1 MEKETSSTNNRTPQD
16 DPRIDAL
23 VRGYARLS
31 EQVEVLTEQIKRL
44 QNEEIQ
50 PRDDLTVKSTPS
62 GLYQK
67 QEVSPASQGRDSL
80 WTELDKQKKVPK
92 YLVPEKQSRKRQGLK
107 LAGNIVFY
115 GALVFLIISAL
126 FIRAT
131 SNGSPRSLAGF
142 SGMIVLS
149 GSMQA
154 EIPKGSLVVARQVDP
169 KTLQIGDD
177 ITFMANPT
185 TTVTHRIIGIIENYE
200 GTGQR
205 AFQTQGIM
213 NDEPDAQPV
222 PAVNVVGK
230 VIWHSLIVGQI
241 ASFIGEYWI
250 FILFVLA
257 VLIGLT
263 AVLKHIYRKEP
274 KQTAH

>member
-1 MEKETSSTNNRTPQD
+1 MYKRQ
-16 DPRIDAL
+16 
-23 VRGYARLS
+23 VRGYSRLS
-31 EQVEVLTEQIKRL
+31 EQVEVLTEQVK
-44 QNEEIQ
+44 IQ
-50 PRDDLTVKSTPS
+50 KHQVDDLTVESI
-62 GLYQK
+62 LAEFHQK
-67 QEVSPASQGRDSL
+67 QERKTHAASPTPHGR
-80 WTELDKQKKVPK
+80 TPPEPNEKEEAPK
-92 YLVPEKQSRKRQGLK
+92 HLQPEKPRRKRQGLK

-115 GALVFLIISAL
+115 SALVFLIISAL
-126 FIRAT
+126 FIRTT

-142 SGMIVLS
+142 TGMVVLS

-154 EIPKGSLVVARQVDP
+154 EIPKGSLVIAQQVDP

-185 TTVTHRIIGIIENYE
+185 TTVTHRIIGIIEDYE
-200 GTGQR
+200 DTGQR

-230 VIWHSLIVGQI
+230 VIFHSEVLGQI
-241 ASFIGEYWI
+241 AGFMGQYWL
-250 FILFVLA
+250 FILFAAA
-257 VLIGLT
+257 VVIGLT
-263 AVLKHIYRKEP
+263 VILKRIYQKEP

>member
-1 MEKETSSTNNRTPQD
+1 MKETPSANKSPPKD

-23 VRGYARLS
+23 IRGYAHLS
-31 EQVEVLTEQIKRL
+31 EQVEVLTEQVK
-44 QNEEIQ
+44 IQ
-50 PRDDLTVKSTPS
+50 KHQVDDLTVDAI
-62 GLYQK
+62 LAEFHQK
-67 QEVSPASQGRDSL
+67 QERKTHADSPTPYGR
-80 WTELDKQKKVPK
+80 TPPEPAEKEEAPK
-92 YLVPEKQSRKRQGLK
+92 HLQPEKPHRKRQGLK

-115 GALVFLIISAL
+115 SALVFLIISAL
-126 FIRAT
+126 FIRTT

-142 SGMIVLS
+142 TGMVVLS

-154 EIPKGSLVVARQVDP
+154 EIPKGSLVIAQQVDP

-185 TTVTHRIIGIIENYE
+185 TTVTHRLIGSIEDYE
-200 GTGQR
+200 DTGQR

-213 NDEPDAQPV
+213 HDEPDAQPV

-230 VIWHSLIVGQI
+230 VIFHSEVLGQI
-241 ASFIGEYWI
+241 AGFMGQYWL
-250 FILFVLA
+250 FILFAAA
-257 VLIGLT
+257 VVIGLT
-263 AVLKHIYRKEP
+263 VILKRIYQKEP